1 MNINVKL
8 SAEEVNL
15 LMASVAN
22 LIHAHRNSRYSAS
35 NEKLETLYDKLAD
48 AESFQRA
55 AVALS
60 KTMQTSS

>member
-15 LMASVAN
+15 LMASVA
-22 LIHAHRNSRYSAS
+22 HFRAHRSSRYRAS
-35 NEKLETLYDKLAD
+35 NEKLETLYDKLSG
-48 AESFQRA
+48 AESLQRA